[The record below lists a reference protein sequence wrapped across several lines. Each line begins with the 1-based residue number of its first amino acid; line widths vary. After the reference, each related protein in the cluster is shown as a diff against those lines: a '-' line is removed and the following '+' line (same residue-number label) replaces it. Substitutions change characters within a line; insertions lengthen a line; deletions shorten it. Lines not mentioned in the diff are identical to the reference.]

1 MLIFLL
7 HDLKTDNKETTP
19 EILLK
24 PFMLTCHIIEEL
36 WTKALFSICL
46 LWRYN
51 FYLFLFPFPANIYNV
66 SLVPILLI
74 TLFSSVPIIDF
85 EQCW

>member
-46 LWRYN
+46 L
-51 FYLFLFPFPANIYNV
+51 
-66 SLVPILLI
+66 
-74 TLFSSVPIIDF
+74 
-85 EQCW
+85 